1 MNAQGTTMANNAVHV
16 EQERYLFMSFLKGAQ
31 TVRRPAQIP
40 RTAIIFKMT
49 IGDQPSQDQPMYYC
63 YVPRRRANYRTVHY
77 GGMTDII
84 SQTSHFTYCKQVTK

>member
-49 IGDQPSQDQPMYYC
+49 LGDQPSQATSGTKAGRPAFFSSI
-63 YVPRRRANYRTVHY
+63 RNY
-77 GGMTDII
+77 
-84 SQTSHFTYCKQVTK
+84 

>member
-49 IGDQPSQDQPMYYC
+49 IGDQPTSQDQPTTITC
-63 YVPRRRANYRTVHY
+63 HVVGQTTVPYITV
-77 GGMTDII
+77 
-84 SQTSHFTYCKQVTK
+84 V